1 MDKERAKK
9 YKLAMKEIRRLSREK
24 AQKCGYLLYM
34 ARVLGRNAA
43 RTYTN
48 PMWYRLDREIYG
60 DLASNAFR
68 CRLEVREIEKKYN
81 TAIERLKTEYNS
93 L

>member
-1 MDKERAKK
+1 
-9 YKLAMKEIRRLSREK
+9 
-24 AQKCGYLLYM
+24 M

-43 RTYTN
+43 RTYTK
-48 PMWYRLDREIYG
+48 PMWYRLDREIYK

-68 CRLEVREIEKKYN
+68 CRLEVRKIEEKYN